1 MARDWYER
9 GHAETQSNTTAL
21 GELAQSVLAVDGKA
35 NAVAAQLVAE
45 DVSSAFTFVQGSSFA
60 ITSGTGR
67 KTAYEALGF
76 VWFNLEFSV
85 AAGTTLSSKA
95 VVADVDRTVL
105 PIVESSAEMVAV
117 QTNVSKMQAEI
128 AFGDYATYV
137 YLVPQESSVTMAGG
151 DTVYSI
157 TGSYYVG

>member
-1 MARDWYER
+1 
-9 GHAETQSNTTAL
+9 
-21 GELAQSVLAVDGKA
+21 
-35 NAVAAQLVAE
+35 
-45 DVSSAFTFVQGSSFA
+45 
-60 ITSGTGR
+60 
-67 KTAYEALGF
+67 